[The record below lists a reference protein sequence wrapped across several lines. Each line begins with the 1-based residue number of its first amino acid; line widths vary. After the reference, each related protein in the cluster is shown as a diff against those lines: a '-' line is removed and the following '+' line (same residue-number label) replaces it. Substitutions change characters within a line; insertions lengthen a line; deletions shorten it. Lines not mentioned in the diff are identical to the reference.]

1 MKRFL
6 KQEIN
11 YYGFNIFKAKYEK
24 KEQLDRPSSYTVKIQ
39 DKIIQINQILNME
52 KVLEERDVYYKK

>member
-11 YYGFNIFKAKYEK
+11 YYGFNIFKAKYGK
-24 KEQLDRPSSYTVKIQ
+24 KEQLDQPSSYTVKIR
-39 DKIIQINQILNME
+39 DKIIQRNQILI
-52 KVLEERDVYYKK
+52 KRKTS